1 MQPDQFISSRQAQW
15 KELGQL
21 LDRNQA
27 NPAGL
32 STQEIDQLGRLYRA
46 AASDLAVA
54 QRDFPGHRAAA
65 FLNQLVARAHAQ
77 LYRSEPLSLKRL
89 WHYIV
94 AGFPQACREAGP
106 FIVVAALLLFGP
118 ALIAGIS
125 TDVEPA
131 SAKWLLP
138 PEAQDLVDDIE
149 RQDLWVH
156 IPVNERPYASSF
168 IMRNNIQVSIMAF
181 AGGMLAGTFTV
192 YAMVYN
198 GLLLGSILGLTMHYG
213 VGFEMWSFVIGHG
226 VIELT
231 VICMAGGSGLMLG
244 WAILQPGL
252 LRRRDALAE
261 AGKRAVKIVIGCIP
275 LLVIAGTIEG
285 FISPAENIPG
295 LFKFGLGLTTGI
307 LLYSYLLF
315 AGREKK
321 QVWASK

>member
-1 MQPDQFISSRQAQW
+1 MQPDQFIQSRQAQW

-21 LDRNQA
+21 LDRNQS

-32 STQEIDQLGRLYRA
+32 TTNEIDQLGRLYRA
-46 AASDLAVA
+46 ATSDLAVA
-54 QRDFPGHRAAA
+54 QRDFPGHRSTA

-77 LYRSEPLSLKRL
+77 LYRGEPLSLKRL
-89 WHYIV
+89 WHFV
-94 AGFPQACREAGP
+94 AAGFPQACREAWP
-106 FIVVAALLLFGP
+106 FILTAGLLLFVP
-118 ALIAGIS
+118 AILSGIS
-125 TDVEPA
+125 TDLEPA

-138 PEAQDLVDDIE
+138 PEFAPRIDDIQ

-181 AGGMLAGTFTV
+181 GGGMLAGTFTV
-192 YAMVYN
+192 WAMVEN
-198 GLLLGSILGLTMHYG
+198 GLILGSIMGLTMHYG
-213 VGFEMWSFVIGHG
+213 VGLEMWTFVIGHG

-252 LRRRDALAE
+252 LRRRDALALT
-261 AGKRAVKIVIGCIP
+261 GRRAVKIVIGCVP
-275 LLVIAGTIEG
+275 LLVVAGTIEG
-285 FISPAENIPG
+285 FISPAENIPWP
-295 LFKFGLGLTTGI
+295 LHFAVGLTSGL

-321 QVWASK
+321 RR